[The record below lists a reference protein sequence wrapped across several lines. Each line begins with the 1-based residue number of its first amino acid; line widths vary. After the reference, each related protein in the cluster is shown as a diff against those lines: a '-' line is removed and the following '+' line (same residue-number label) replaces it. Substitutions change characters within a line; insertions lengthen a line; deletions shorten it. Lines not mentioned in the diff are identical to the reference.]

1 MLPTS
6 IRTGEGR
13 GREATLAFRHAKAT
27 EVAKA
32 ARLLVTRMR
41 HMGMKG
47 LYQIPP
53 ELVLRLCSAIDD
65 LGEAVEKGDDEWS
78 R

>member
-1 MLPTS
+1 MLPMA
-6 IRTGEGR
+6 IRNGDGR
-13 GREATLAFRHAKAT
+13 VREATLAYRHAKAT

-41 HMGMKG
+41 HTGMKG

-65 LGEAVEKGDDEWS
+65 LGEAVAEGGDE
-78 R
+78 

>member
-1 MLPTS
+1 MLPMA
-6 IRTGEGR
+6 IRNGEGR
-13 GREATLAFRHAKAT
+13 GREATLAYRHAKAT

-41 HMGMKG
+41 HTGMKG

-65 LGEAVEKGDDEWS
+65 LGEAVAEGGDE
-78 R
+78 